1 MDSFDKKIRVSD
13 GMKEEKFY
21 AMIEEG
27 KVNDVV
33 IGMWDIVIGEHT
45 IIINFSGF
53 FEHPAYDVWEEDGS
67 EVEHFDDFYL
77 ILDNYSV
84 DRRDDQRSRET
95 GPACLFKQLHC
106 HRWVPA
112 DPLSGS
118 TGLCSDEAA

>member
-1 MDSFDKKIRVSD
+1 
-13 GMKEEKFY
+13 MKEEKFY

-33 IGMWDIVIGEHT
+33 IGMWDIVIGQHS
-45 IIINFSGF
+45 IIINFSGS

-84 DRRDDQRSRET
+84 DGKTLRSQIDKVKS
-95 GPACLFKQLHC
+95 LKSYSYL
-106 HRWVPA
+106 
-112 DPLSGS
+112 
-118 TGLCSDEAA
+118 